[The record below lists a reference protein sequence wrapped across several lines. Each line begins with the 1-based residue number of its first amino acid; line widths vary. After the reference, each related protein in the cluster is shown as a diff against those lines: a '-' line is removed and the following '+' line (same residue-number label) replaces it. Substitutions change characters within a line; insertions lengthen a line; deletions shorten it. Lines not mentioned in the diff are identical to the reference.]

1 MSESE
6 DCKTME
12 VQHAP
17 SCNSSNSEGGGVRFE
32 IKKWNAVTMW
42 SWNISAE
49 HCAICRNTLHEPSIE
64 YQVLKYELIFILYSN
79 LFFI

>member
-1 MSESE
+1 MSETE
-6 DCKTME
+6 DAKSMD
-12 VQHAP
+12 VQHVP
-17 SCNSSNSEGGGVRFE
+17 SSNSISEGDGVVATGVRFE

-64 YQVLKYELIFILYSN
+64 YQVF
-79 LFFI
+79 FFIIN